1 MMFLLDRFTEKKSVG
16 GNEST
21 TGQIVGNVWSSQNK
35 TNTEIQLVGL
45 GPHIIFF
52 FLSHLA
58 FLNWLT
64 VA

>member
-1 MMFLLDRFTEKKSVG
+1 MMFLLDTEKKSVG

-52 FLSHLA
+52 LSHLA